1 MKGNL
6 ARNRAAEDALLHAIL
21 AAHDVRRTD
30 MIVSQREVEFICRYF
45 NSRHKL
51 VKGTSAS
58 TWTEKRKKLF
68 RALVVLAQGRNAY
81 KSFYA

>member
-1 MKGNL
+1 
-6 ARNRAAEDALLHAIL
+6 
-21 AAHDVRRTD
+21 
-30 MIVSQREVEFICRYF
+30 MIVSQREVDFLCKYF

-51 VKGTSAS
+51 VKGTTAS

-68 RALVVLAQGRNAY
+68 RALVVLAQRRHRY